1 MSRLLILLLM
11 MNFAT
16 DSFKTEQLK
25 NARVKDAYNQ
35 KQAYLEKLLESK
47 KLGFSTLEI
56 YIQAFKNEQLL
67 EVWAKNK
74 TEKTFQLLTTY
85 HICQSSGTLGPKRKE
100 GDLQVPEGFYQI
112 NHFNP
117 LSNFHLSLG
126 INYPNKSDKV
136 FADKNRPGGAIY
148 VHGSCVTIGC
158 LPITDDKIKELYI
171 LALEARNNG
180 QKTIQITIYP
190 SKMINKNFS
199 MLKSATIDNNTLNL
213 WEDLKT
219 DFQRFETSKTAPIVQ
234 FLPNGRHLIK

>member
-1 MSRLLILLLM
+1 MSRLFILMIMTSL
-11 MNFAT
+11 AT

-25 NARVKDAYNQ
+25 NARVKNAYTE
-35 KQAYLEKLLESK
+35 KQAYLENLLKSK
-47 KLGFSTLEI
+47 GLEFYSLEI
-56 YIQAFKNEQLL
+56 YLRAFKNEGLL

-85 HICQSSGTLGPKRKE
+85 PICQSSGTLGPKRKE

-117 LSNFHLSLG
+117 MSNFHLSLG

-148 VHGSCVTIGC
+148 IHGSCVTIGC

-180 QKTIQITIYP
+180 QKAIQITIYP
-190 SKMINKNFS
+190 AKMNHKNVT

>member
-1 MSRLLILLLM
+1 M
-11 MNFAT
+11 MNLAT
-16 DSFKTEQLK
+16 DSCKTEQLK
-25 NARVKDAYNQ
+25 NARVKDAYNE
-35 KQAYLEKLLESK
+35 KQTYLENLLKSK
-47 KLGFSTLEI
+47 KLTFSTLEI
-56 YIQAFKNEQLL
+56 YLQAFKNEGIMEL
-67 EVWAKNK
+67 WAKNK
-74 TEKTFQLLTTY
+74 TEKTYQLLTSY
-85 HICQSSGTLGPKRKE
+85 PICQSSGILGPKRKE

-126 INYPNKSDKV
+126 ISYPNKSDKV

-148 VHGSCVTIGC
+148 IHGSCVTIGC

-180 QKTIQITIYP
+180 QKAIQITIYP
-190 SKMINKNFS
+190 AKMTDKNFT
-199 MLKSATIDNNTLNL
+199 MLKSATTDQNTLNL

-219 DFQRFETSKTAPIVQ
+219 DFQRFEATKTSPIVQ